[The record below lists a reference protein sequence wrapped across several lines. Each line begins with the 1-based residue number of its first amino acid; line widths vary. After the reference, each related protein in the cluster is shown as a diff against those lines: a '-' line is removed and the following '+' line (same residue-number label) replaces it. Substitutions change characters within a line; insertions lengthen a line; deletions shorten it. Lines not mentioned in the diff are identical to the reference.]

1 MPIAII
7 NVLKKVF
14 IIVFSVSLCMTAAQ
28 NTEKAVSKRKGKGTS
43 KRDLTGKES
52 WNSKCDALI
61 KFSTLLLLLGTV
73 LVLLIHF
80 PQYSWMLVV
89 FALPI
94 YLADCV
100 NAGIAAHTF
109 YDVIKSNDKVS
120 LSNDEIQSIH
130 SISYV
135 VFLLTMWTPFDL
147 VWNYITTQSS
157 PILSDACSILFI
169 TSILFVYSF
178 LIFSLIST
186 PICRIARIITTWKKK
201 SSFMVYLKKI
211 SLYLTNHLLSQYQS
225 RTFLGYTLNYWK
237 NVTLSGQIVV
247 STSCSLP
254 FLLWMWLLGLWFLFL
269 DGVVWLFLLLLFCY
283 DRLQSAINSLLV
295 RISNLSD
302 KNAVSLSFRAALIV
316 SLACVVILNR
326 YHPIFR
332 EYERTTAVFEFIAS
346 SIIIPV
352 IFEWIYGLR
361 NAK

>member
-169 TSILFVYSF
+169 TSILFV
-178 LIFSLIST
+178 
-186 PICRIARIITTWKKK
+186 
-201 SSFMVYLKKI
+201 
-211 SLYLTNHLLSQYQS
+211 
-225 RTFLGYTLNYWK
+225 
-237 NVTLSGQIVV
+237 
-247 STSCSLP
+247 
-254 FLLWMWLLGLWFLFL
+254 
-269 DGVVWLFLLLLFCY
+269 
-283 DRLQSAINSLLV
+283 
-295 RISNLSD
+295 
-302 KNAVSLSFRAALIV
+302 
-316 SLACVVILNR
+316 
-326 YHPIFR
+326 
-332 EYERTTAVFEFIAS
+332 
-346 SIIIPV
+346 
-352 IFEWIYGLR
+352 
-361 NAK
+361 

>member
-14 IIVFSVSLCMTAAQ
+14 IIVFSISLCMTAAQ
-28 NTEKAVSKRKGKGTS
+28 STKKSALNRKGTGKQ
-43 KRDLTGKES
+43 DLTRKGS
-52 WNSKCDALI
+52 WNSKYNAI
-61 KFSTLLLLLGTV
+61 VRFVTLFLLLGTI

-80 PQYSWMLVV
+80 PQYSWMLVI

-94 YLADCV
+94 YLADFV
-100 NAGIAAHTF
+100 NAGIAARTF
-109 YDVIKSNDKVS
+109 SNVIKTNDRVP
-120 LSNDEIQSIH
+120 LSNDEIQSIQ

-147 VWNYITTQSS
+147 VWNHITTQSS

-186 PICRIARIITTWKKK
+186 PICRIARIITIWKKK
-201 SSFMVYLKKI
+201 SSLVVYLKKI

-237 NVTLSGQIVV
+237 NVTLSAK
-247 STSCSLP
+247 
-254 FLLWMWLLGLWFLFL
+254 
-269 DGVVWLFLLLLFCY
+269 LLLVPLVPLVFIVDVAVRVLVSLFRWGCMIISLVAILL
-283 DRLQSAINSLLV
+283 RQIASAINSLLV
-295 RISNLSD
+295 WISNLSD
-302 KNAVSLSFRAALIV
+302 KNVVSLSFRAALIV

>member
-14 IIVFSVSLCMTAAQ
+14 IIVFFISLCMTAAQ
-28 NTEKAVSKRKGKGTS
+28 SAEKAVSKRKGKGTS

-237 NVTLSGQIVV
+237 NVTLSAKLLLVPLVPLVFIVDVAVRVVV
-247 STSCSLP
+247 SLFRWGCMIISLVAI
-254 FLLWMWLLGLWFLFL
+254 LL
-269 DGVVWLFLLLLFCY
+269 
-283 DRLQSAINSLLV
+283 RQIASAINSLLV